1 MQVDLM
7 MESLPRMA
15 AEVAA
20 PMSQCERI
28 TMVMDLDGKT
38 SSGPCKV
45 TEEVMSIMTNI
56 PNTVAASTGVNLLDI
71 VVS

>member
-1 MQVDLM
+1 M
-7 MESLPRMA
+7 MESLPKMA

-28 TMVMDLDGKT
+28 TMVMDLEGKG
-38 SSGPCKV
+38 SGPSKV
-45 TEEVMSIMTNI
+45 TEEVMGIMTNI
-56 PNTVAASTGVNLLDI
+56 PKTVGASTGVNLLDI

>member
-1 MQVDLM
+1 MQAM
-7 MESLPRMA
+7 PKMA

-28 TMVMDLDGKT
+28 TMVMDMDGT
-38 SSGPCKV
+38 TGNGPAKL
-45 TEEVMSIMTNI
+45 TQEVMDIMTKI
-56 PNTVAASTGVNLLDI
+56 PDAVTGSTGVNLHDI

>member
-1 MQVDLM
+1 MQA
-7 MESLPRMA
+7 LPKMA

-28 TMVMDLDGKT
+28 TMVMDMDATTG
-38 SSGPCKV
+38 SGPAKV
-45 TEEVMSIMTNI
+45 TQEVIDIMTKI
-56 PNTVAASTGVNLLDI
+56 PDTVQSSTGINLHDI

>member
-1 MQVDLM
+1 
-7 MESLPRMA
+7 MA

-28 TMVMDLDGKT
+28 TMVMDLDGGS
-38 SSGPCKV
+38 SSGPSRM
-45 TEEVMSIMTNI
+45 TQEVMNIMTKI
-56 PNTVAASTGVNLLDI
+56 PETVSSSTGVNLLDI